1 MTQDFSILNDIFE
14 IIQQRKS
21 ADPNESYVARL
32 NQKGLNSILQKIGE
46 ESYFSEVILAAK
58 DKDKKETVYETV
70 DLFFHLLVMLKI
82 LLGFPK
88 DIAEEFNKRKIEELN
103 KK

>member
-46 ESYFSEVILAAK
+46 ESSEVILAAK

-70 DLFFHLLVMLKI
+70 DLFFHLLVMLNFAGI
-82 LLGFPK
+82 TPK
-88 DIAEEFNKRKIEELN
+88 DIAEEFNKRKNEN